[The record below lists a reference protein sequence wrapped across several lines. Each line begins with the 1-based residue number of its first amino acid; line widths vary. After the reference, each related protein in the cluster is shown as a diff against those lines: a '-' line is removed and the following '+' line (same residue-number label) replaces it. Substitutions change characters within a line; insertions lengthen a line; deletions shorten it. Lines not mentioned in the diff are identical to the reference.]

1 MSSND
6 EKFRVLIAITET
18 SAVDAL
24 WQVALRHLDNEAS
37 ELTAVYVSEDRWHR
51 AASLPFTREISR
63 VSGANADF
71 TLQRAKQL
79 HDEAV
84 ERARLL
90 VNKLA
95 SDAKLKPTFEVL
107 TGSDVTRIRQLLE
120 GSGNLMIASSII
132 GRRPLLAEFEKLGC
146 RIELVDDTARRA
158 GEHDLNHQ

>member
-1 MSSND
+1 MSRND

-24 WQVALRHLDNEAS
+24 WQVALRHLGKEGR
-37 ELTAVYVSEDRWHR
+37 ELTAVYVSEDRWQR

-71 TLQRAKQL
+71 TLQRAEQL

-107 TGSDVTRIRQLLE
+107 TCSDVTRIRQLLE
-120 GSGNLMIASSII
+120 GSGNLVIAPSII
-132 GRRPLLAEFEKLGC
+132 GRRPFLAEFEKLGC
-146 RIELVDDTARRA
+146 RIELVDDTGRHA
-158 GEHDLNHQ
+158 GEHDLNHD